1 MLSKNKI
8 KHFRSLRL
16 KKYRDKYQEYLVEGE
31 KIIKGL
37 IECKYPLVKQLIGT
51 EQWLKDNYKDE
62 ICRPEDI
69 FIVSEHEI
77 SKISSFKTPAK
88 VIAVLYIP
96 EQSVNKDN
104 VINGI
109 SLVLDKI
116 QDPGNLGNIVRIAD
130 WFGIENIFCSH
141 DCADRFNPKVIQAT
155 MGAFMRVNVWNVDL
169 KELLE
174 EYSSIPEFTVYGT
187 FLNGESIY
195 EKDLEKRAF
204 VVMGNES
211 KGISK
216 KYIPY
221 IKSRLFIP
229 NYAAQAGGVE
239 SLNVSAATAVVCS
252 EFRRGKNI

>member
-8 KHFRSLRL
+8 KHLRSLSL

-31 KIIKGL
+31 KIIKEL
-37 IECKYPLVKQLIGT
+37 IECRYPLVKQLIGT

-62 ICRPEDI
+62 IYRPEDI
-69 FIVSEHEI
+69 NIISEQEL

-88 VIAVLYIP
+88 VIAVLNI
-96 EQSVNKDN
+96 QQQAINKDN
-104 VINGI
+104 IINDI

-116 QDPGNLGNIVRIAD
+116 PDPGNLGNIIRIAD
-130 WFGIENIFCSH
+130 WFGIENIFCSR

-155 MGAFMRVNVWNVDL
+155 MGAFMRVNVSYVNL

-174 EYSSIPEFTVYGT
+174 EYTSIPEFTVYGT

-195 EKDLEKRAF
+195 EKDLGKRAF
-204 VVMGNES
+204 IVMGNES

-216 KYIPY
+216 KYISY

-229 NYAAQAGGVE
+229 NYAAKAGGVE

-252 EFRRGKNI
+252 EFRRRKKI